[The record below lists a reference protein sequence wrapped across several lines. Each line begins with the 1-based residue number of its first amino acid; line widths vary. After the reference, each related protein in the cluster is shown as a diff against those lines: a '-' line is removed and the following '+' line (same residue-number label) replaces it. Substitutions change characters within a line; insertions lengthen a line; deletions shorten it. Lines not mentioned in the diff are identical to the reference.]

1 MTKSLDPF
9 AACLDRRRLLRR
21 TGGLAASA
29 LLAGALGTRRGG
41 SLAAQSATT
50 LTIWGNHPEWKQPM
64 TEILDAF
71 TAANPGITF
80 ELTEI
85 PGQEYI
91 AKNNTAIAGGQTPD
105 VLGLLEGDIVSTFA
119 PAGDLPCVDLTG
131 KVDLSGLLDSARG
144 QVEVDGKAY
153 GCPLASYTVGLAIQ
167 NPIFAKHG
175 LTPPT
180 TWDELKAVAQKLKD
194 AGETPLVLGAKDWVH
209 PYFMYIGLASSVLG
223 PDGFEALRKGDRK
236 LTDADVVAAAQLLI
250 ELQSFYNA
258 GFQATDYV
266 TAKAIFANEKG
277 AMMVAGTADFT
288 GYREVNPKADLSF
301 IAWPGPEAGK
311 YSTNTGME
319 LLYTV
324 SKTASEANQAAAAT
338 FVNWLA
344 TADAQRLVSDK
355 IALPVHK
362 DVTES
367 SDPIR
372 AETAA
377 ARGMD
382 VIVWYDVPETN
393 GSLKAVQDNHGGLWT
408 GRTAPQQFAEIMQSI
423 VKPSGS

>member
-1 MTKSLDPF
+1 
-9 AACLDRRRLLRR
+9 
-21 TGGLAASA
+21 
-29 LLAGALGTRRGG
+29 
-41 SLAAQSATT
+41 
-50 LTIWGNHPEWKQPM
+50 LTD
-64 TEILDAF
+64 T
-71 TAANPGITF
+71 
-80 ELTEI
+80 
-85 PGQEYI
+85 
-91 AKNNTAIAGGQTPD
+91 
-105 VLGLLEGDIVSTFA
+105 
-119 PAGDLPCVDLTG
+119 
-131 KVDLSGLLDSARG
+131 ARG

-167 NPIFAKHG
+167 NPIFAKHE

-180 TWDELKAVAQKLKD
+180 TWDELRTVAQQLKD
-194 AGETPLVLGAKDWVH
+194 AGETPLVLGGKDWVH

-223 PDGFEALRKGDRK
+223 PEGFEALRRGERK
-236 LTDADVVAAAQLLI
+236 LTDPDVAAAAQLLLD
-250 ELQSFYNA
+250 LQPFYNA

-288 GYREVNPKADLSF
+288 GYREVNPEADLSF
-301 IAWPGPEAGK
+301 IAWPGPEPGK

-324 SKTASEANQAAAAT
+324 STTAPEASQEAAAA

-377 ARGMD
+377 ARGLD
-382 VIVWYDVPETN
+382 VIVWYDLPETN
-393 GSLKAVQDNHGGLWT
+393 GSVKAVQDNHGGLWT
-408 GRTAPQQFAEIMQSI
+408 GRLTAPQFAEIMQAA
-423 VKPSGS
+423 VKPMGS